1 MTDRARLVARIGE
14 AATAEALARIPG
26 LGGVLLDA
34 DASQL
39 LQRTRERIQRDTSI
53 TGVVLLG
60 GVDVVPSR
68 ILLTVPLDMQS
79 RPTVQAIAARE
90 RDRLQAW
97 SDDGY
102 GDRDGDGVPEL
113 PVSRIPDGGSA
124 ALVLRALTRASSQPL
139 LARVKGIRNS
149 RRPFADLVYARLDR
163 SGRMLQS
170 ESDVVGLPPYP
181 LQSSSLYL
189 MLHGHWREGELF
201 RGEDDDGYP
210 EAFRNTEIPDP
221 APEVVF
227 SGCCYGALAARQAA
241 RDAAPD
247 APQEG
252 RTPAESIALT
262 FLARGANAFVGCTA
276 IHYSPDKAPFNYLGE
291 PMHRYFW
298 REITSGLPA
307 SPALFNAKRAYAEG
321 IPHLEQSGEELRLIE
336 HKILRQFT
344 CLGLGW

>member
-1 MTDRARLVARIGE
+1 MR
-14 AATAEALARIPG
+14 
-26 LGGVLLDA
+26 
-34 DASQL
+34 
-39 LQRTRERIQRDTSI
+39 RTHERIQRDSSI
-53 TGVVLLG
+53 AGVVLLG

-79 RPTVQAIAARE
+79 RPTVQAIAVRE

-97 SDDGY
+97 SDDAY

-113 PVSRIPDGGSA
+113 PVSRIPDGKSPD
-124 ALVLRALTRASSQPL
+124 LVQRAMNRASTQPL

-149 RRPFADLVYARLDR
+149 RRPFADLVYGRLDR
-163 SGRMLQS
+163 SGRMLQC

-181 LQSSSLYL
+181 LQSSSLYV
-189 MLHGHWREGELF
+189 MLHGHWREGDIF
-201 RGEDDDGYP
+201 RGEDEDGYP
-210 EAFRNTEIPDP
+210 EAFRATEIPDP

-227 SGCCYGALAARQAA
+227 SGCCYGALVATQAA

-247 APQEG
+247 AAHEG
-252 RTPAESIALT
+252 RVPKNSIALT
-262 FLARGANAFVGCTA
+262 FLQKGANAFVGCTA

-298 REITSGLPA
+298 REITSGQPA
-307 SPALFNAKRAYAEG
+307 ARALFNAKRAYADG
-321 IPHLEQSGEELRLIE
+321 IPHLPDSGEELRLIE